1 MVPKGAVLPPGRTG
15 PSVVVITGVFRAGVG
30 GGRGCYCRPSPPTTV
45 PPTGPAATLLD
56 VSRAEQG
63 NPCRR
68 GLAILET
75 GKHCMQERRCLII
88 YSTSIYWL
96 LLRAREPAFP
106 VTRALGGADGENM
119 IDLLC
124 TYCVLGTTRTSSG
137 HELISHPGMQ
147 PLRTHFTVEQTEPE
161 ANLGALHLK
170 ATSCLGLGPLP
181 GDHCCPPPGS
191 ALGCT
196 RARSS
201 RSHGPAPFSPGRA
214 PPVPHPGARVWHPRP
229 ASVLIRQPGLR
240 RVLNASGGTKRC
252 RHTHSLVS

>member
-1 MVPKGAVLPPGRTG
+1 M
-15 PSVVVITGVFRAGVG
+15 VVITGVFRAGVG

-181 GDHCCPPPGS
+181 GDHCCPPP
-191 ALGCT
+191 ALPWV
-196 RARSS
+196 AQEHEVVAPMVQPHS
-201 RSHGPAPFSPGRA
+201 RLGERRLFPTQGPVSGIHGQRLCSFVSLG
-214 PPVPHPGARVWHPRP
+214 
-229 ASVLIRQPGLR
+229 
-240 RVLNASGGTKRC
+240 SGGC
-252 RHTHSLVS
+252 